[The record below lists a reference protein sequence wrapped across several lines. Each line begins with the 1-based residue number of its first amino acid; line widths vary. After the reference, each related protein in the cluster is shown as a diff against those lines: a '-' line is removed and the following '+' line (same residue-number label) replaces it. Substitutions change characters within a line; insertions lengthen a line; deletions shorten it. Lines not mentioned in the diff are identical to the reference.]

1 MSVQIIVSD
10 SRLLT
15 FIERFSMHRNVVRP
29 FCLLLI
35 FVPFITFAQTNFGGL
50 EEGFIF
56 EEAENFIEDRARV
69 KFDGKYGFIDN
80 MGQVKVPI
88 IYDECGY
95 FSNGFVNV
103 KKDGK
108 WGVVNKEGTV
118 VVPIKYEDAGT
129 FLCERA
135 AVKLNDK
142 WGYVDMFG
150 KEIIPIQFDYV
161 EKLLGDRWTEHNF
174 VGGYAVVTKREKDGI
189 TQGLIDKDGKF
200 VIPFYK
206 FFILE
211 DYNND
216 LLTVLQPVIENG
228 KQVKKFG
235 FVNLQGETVIPFR
248 YEMAGDFSEGF
259 AEVEMNGKSGYINK
273 AGKLVLPCKYD
284 LAGGFKGGMAWVK
297 LNGKQGY
304 INKQGAEV
312 IPLGEYDR
320 FGANDI
326 GIDGYITA
334 MKNGKYGIISKA
346 GKVLVPFKYDEMKN
360 YIVDGKVCA
369 KINGRWGVIDIND
382 KIILPF
388 KYEDIGYRAFTSG
401 YTMVKL
407 GGKCA
412 YINRQG
418 KLLDIDLDAKASFKI
433 GNVLNNKLKNRNLS
447 ETEVL
452 KIQKASF
459 SWFNKGASKNDPQC
473 CFAVGLFYRSGIFV
487 EKSYSEAVRYLIK
500 AVELQNDLGAAYK
513 ELGYIFNEGGY
524 GIVKDDIK
532 AFGYFKEGAKHNN
545 TDCIYAMTICYLNG
559 IGCRVNLQQA
569 CAYADKL
576 YKISSA
582 DYASLYSLCYNTLA
596 YDYANMRNYT
606 LAISAIDEAIRV
618 SMLPHE
624 TANYYDSKGEIYL
637 MMGEEEKA
645 LDMWNNVMLLDKE
658 NINFYEENSE
668 LYKQLKAR
676 GRI

>member
-1 MSVQIIVSD
+1 MKRYVKGG
-10 SRLLT
+10 L
-15 FIERFSMHRNVVRP
+15 
-29 FCLLLI
+29 LLLI
-35 FVPFITFAQTNFGGL
+35 FIPFITVAQTNSGGL
-50 EEGFIF
+50 ENGFIF
-56 EEAENFIEDRARV
+56 EEAENFIENRARV

-88 IYDECGY
+88 IYDECGF
-95 FSNGFVNV
+95 FSNGFVKV

-108 WGVVNKEGTV
+108 WGFVNKEGKV
-118 VVPIKYEDAGT
+118 IVPIKYDDAGI

-142 WGYVDMFG
+142 WGYVDTFG

-161 EKLLGDRWTEHNF
+161 KKKYLGDFWDEHKF
-174 VGGYAVVTKREKDGI
+174 VGGYSVVTKRENGGI
-189 TQGLIDKDGKF
+189 SQGLIDKNGNL

-206 FFILE
+206 FFVLDHYSDGLIM
-211 DYNND
+211 
-216 LLTVLQPVIENG
+216 VLQPVIENG
-228 KQVKKFG
+228 EEVRRCG
-235 FVNLQGETVIPFR
+235 FVNLQGKIVIPFR
-248 YEMAGDFSEGF
+248 YEYAGNFSEGF
-259 AEVEMNGKSGYINK
+259 ASVAMNGKKGYINK
-273 AGKLVLPCKYD
+273 TGKLVLPYKYD
-284 LAGGFKGGMAWVK
+284 LAGDFEGGMAWVK

-312 IPLGEYDR
+312 IPLGEFDS
-320 FGANDI
+320 FGANEL
-326 GIDGYITA
+326 GIDGYVSA
-334 MKNGKYGIISKA
+334 KKNGKYGIVSKT
-346 GKVLVPFKYDEMKN
+346 GKVLVPFKYEEMN
-360 YIVDGKVCA
+360 NSIIDGNVCA
-369 KINGRWGVIDIND
+369 KLNGKWGIIDIND
-382 KIILPF
+382 NIIVPF
-388 KYEDIGYRAFTSG
+388 KYDDIGYRAFTSG

-418 KLLDIDLDAKASFKI
+418 ELLDINLDANASFKI
-433 GNVLNNKLKNRNLS
+433 GNALNNKLKNRNLS
-447 ETEVL
+447 ETEIL

-459 SWFNKGASKNDPQC
+459 SWFNKGASKNDSQC

-487 EKSYSEAVRYLIK
+487 EKSYSESVRYLIK

-559 IGCRVNLQQA
+559 IGCSANPQQA
-569 CAYADKL
+569 CVYADKL
-576 YKISSA
+576 YKISKT
-582 DYASLYSLCYNTLA
+582 DYASLYSVCYNALA
-596 YDYANMRNYT
+596 YDFAKKRNYT
-606 LAISAIDEAIRV
+606 SAISAIDEAIRGSIV
-618 SMLPHE
+618 PSE

-637 MMGEEEKA
+637 MMGEEDKA

-658 NINFYEENSE
+658 NVDFYKENSE
-668 LYKQLKAR
+668 LYKKLKAK
-676 GRI
+676 GII